1 MRLKQNNSHKA
12 IPLIRRSILPLAVLL
27 CLLLPQ
33 QGRASIFHGH
43 PKISVAPD
51 STTGVIS
58 GFVKDSASGET
69 IVGATVRVRA
79 LKLGAVTNKSG
90 FFSLHLPSGQHDTL
104 EVSSIGYRTLKIPVM
119 LQPGEQRK
127 FSILLP
133 VQSMTGDEITVES
146 SEERQRQE
154 PQVSRVSIT
163 PKQVED
169 LPKIGQGDLF
179 RILQFLPGVQT
190 SSEISSGLYIRG
202 GSPDQNLILL
212 DGSVLYNPSH
222 FFGFFSTF
230 NPDAIKD
237 VELIKGG
244 FPAEYG
250 NRLSA
255 VLNVTDLEGDR
266 NQTQGK
272 VDLGLISS
280 SATIQTPVGTGALV
294 LAGRRTYIDAMLNA
308 TGLTQSLGLPDYY
321 FYDLNGKLTQ
331 NPSPNDKVVLSGY
344 QGSDDLSFTANSSVN
359 DIALTWGNRAGGAE
373 WTHVFGSDLF
383 TNLDLSAS
391 NFHSVFTIGSSAQP
405 FTWTNAIDDYTA
417 RASLDYFLD
426 PENDIQAG
434 VQGTGYHTSLL
445 IQAGTNPPNANLDT
459 NTFYGAAYVQDEWK
473 PATRGYVDD
482 PLAITAGL
490 RVDGISSNPEIGI
503 DPRISARY
511 ILTPAITL
519 KASAGIYHQYL
530 KLATNDIIP
539 IFDIWLPDDTSQ
551 APEKCYQYVL
561 GVSTVP
567 FEGYTFDVEGYYK
580 DMKNLVELQPNVS
593 SGSTLNDIFFEG
605 NGTAYG
611 VEFFLQKQMGR
622 LTGWLGYTL
631 AWTWRTF
638 PQINNG
644 QPFPPTYDRRNDFD
658 LVATYHLNDRWT
670 IGATFTYGTGQ
681 AYTQITALAPDAE
694 NEARAIPIDGN
705 MNALRLPAYN
715 RLDLSATYAFGF
727 FSDKRNAEFDF
738 DIFNAYD
745 HRNVWISEVDQDTNP
760 ATITYVKLLPILPTF
775 GISVSF

>member
-1 MRLKQNNSHKA
+1 M
-12 IPLIRRSILPLAVLL
+12 
-27 CLLLPQ
+27 
-33 QGRASIFHGH
+33 HGH
-43 PKISVAPD
+43 PTAAHPSD
-51 STTGVIS
+51 SASAVIS

-69 IVGATVRVRA
+69 IIGATIRVRA
-79 LKLGAVTNKSG
+79 LKLGAITNKSG
-90 FFSLHLPSGQHDTL
+90 FFSLHLPSGMRDTV
-104 EVSSIGYRTLKIPVM
+104 EISSLGYRTLKIP
-119 LQPGEQRK
+119 LALHSGEERTLTV
-127 FSILLP
+127 LLP
-133 VQSMTGDEITVES
+133 IQSMTGEEITVES
-146 SEERQRQE
+146 SEERERQE
-154 PQVSRVSIT
+154 PQVSRISLT
-163 PKQVED
+163 PKEVED

-202 GSPDQNLILL
+202 GSPDQNLIML

-255 VLNVTDLEGDR
+255 VLNVNDIEGDR
-266 NQTQGK
+266 NQTEGK

-294 LAGRRTYIDAMLNA
+294 LAGRRTYIDALLNV

-321 FYDLNGKLTQ
+321 FYDLNAKLTQ
-331 NPSPNDKVVLSGY
+331 NPSPNDKVVFSGY
-344 QGSDDLSFTANSSVN
+344 YGSDNLNYSANSAVN
-359 DIALTWGNRAGGAE
+359 NIALLYGNRAGGAA

-383 TNLDLSAS
+383 TNFDLSAS
-391 NFHSVFTIGSSAQP
+391 NFNSAFTIGSDAQP

-417 RASLDYFLD
+417 RASIDYFPN
-426 PENDIQAG
+426 PENNIQSGFQA
-434 VQGTGYHTSLL
+434 TAYKTTLL
-445 IQAGTNPPNANLDT
+445 IQAGTNPPNANVDLT
-459 NTFYGAAYVQDEWK
+459 PFYGAAYVQDEWK
-473 PATRGYVDD
+473 PTMSGDVDD
-482 PLAITAGL
+482 PLAITGGL
-490 RVDGISSNPEIGI
+490 RVDQISSNPEIGI
-503 DPRISARY
+503 DPRLSARY

-519 KASAGIYHQYL
+519 KASVGIYHQYL

-539 IFDIWLPDDTSQ
+539 IFDIWLPDDATQ
-551 APEKCYQYVL
+551 PPEKCYQYVF

-567 FEGYTFDVEGYYK
+567 FENYTFDVETYYK
-580 DMKNLVELQPNVS
+580 DMKNLVELQPNVT
-593 SGSTLNDIFFEG
+593 SGSTLDDIFFVG

-611 VEFFLQKQMGR
+611 VEFFLQKQAGR
-622 LTGWLGYTL
+622 FTGWLGYTL

-638 PQINNG
+638 PQIDNG
-644 QPFPPTYDRRNDFD
+644 QEFPPTYDRRNDFD
-658 LVATYHLNDRWT
+658 LVGTYHANDRWT
-670 IGATFTYGTGQ
+670 FGATFTYGTGQ
-681 AYTQITALAPDAE
+681 AYTQVTSLAPDAE
-694 NEARAIPIDGN
+694 NEAHAIPINGN

-745 HRNVWISEVDQDTNP
+745 HRNVWISTVDEDTNP
-760 ATITYVKLLPILPTF
+760 ATITDVRLLPILPTF
-775 GISVSF
+775 GMSVSF

>member
-1 MRLKQNNSHKA
+1 ML
-12 IPLIRRSILPLAVLL
+12 
-27 CLLLPQ
+27 
-33 QGRASIFHGH
+33 HGH
-43 PKISVAPD
+43 PKVVSSPD
-51 STTGVIS
+51 SSSAIIS

-69 IVGATVRVRA
+69 IIGATVRVRT
-79 LKLGAVTNKSG
+79 LKLGAITNKSG
-90 FFSLHLPSGQHDTL
+90 FFSLHLPSGVPVL
-104 EVSSIGYRTLKIPVM
+104 IEVSSLGYRTWKLTVT
-119 LQPGEQRK
+119 LQPDEQRK
-127 FSILLP
+127 FTILLP
-133 VQSMTGDEITVES
+133 VQSMTGEDITVES
-146 SEERQRQE
+146 SEERERQE
-154 PQVSRVSIT
+154 PQVSRISIT
-163 PKQVED
+163 PKEVQD

-255 VLNVTDLEGDR
+255 VLNVTDIEGDR

-294 LAGRRTYIDAMLNA
+294 LAGRRTYIDALLNV

-321 FYDLNGKLTQ
+321 FYDLNAKLTQ
-331 NPSPNDKVVLSGY
+331 NPSPNDKIVFSGY
-344 QGSDDLSFTANSSVN
+344 YGSDNLTFSANTAVN
-359 DIALTWGNRAGGAE
+359 NIALQYGNRAGGAE
-373 WTHVFGSDLF
+373 WTHVFGSELF

-391 NFHSVFTIGSSAQP
+391 NFNSVFTIGSSAQP
-405 FTWTNAIDDYTA
+405 FNWTNAIDNYTA
-417 RASLDYFLD
+417 RASIDYFPN
-426 PENDIQAG
+426 PEHNIQSGIEA
-434 VQGTGYHTSLL
+434 TAYKTTLL
-445 IQAGTNPPNANLDT
+445 IQAGTNPPNANVDLT
-459 NTFYGAAYVQDEWK
+459 PFYGAAYVQDEWK
-473 PATRGYVDD
+473 PAMSGYVDD
-482 PLAITAGL
+482 PLAIMGGL
-490 RVDGISSNPEIGI
+490 RVDQISSNPEIGI
-503 DPRISARY
+503 DPRLSARY

-539 IFDIWLPDDTSQ
+539 IFDIWLPDDNTQ
-551 APEKCYQYVL
+551 PPEKAFQYVL
-561 GVSTVP
+561 GISTVP
-567 FEGYTFDVEGYYK
+567 FENYTLDVEGYYK
-580 DMKNLVELQPNVS
+580 DMKNLVELQPNVRT
-593 SGSTLNDIFFEG
+593 GSTLNDIFFVG

-611 VEFFLQKQMGR
+611 VEFFLQKQVGK

-694 NEARAIPIDGN
+694 NEGRAIPIDGN
-705 MNALRLPAYN
+705 MNALRLAPYN

-745 HRNVWISEVDQDTNP
+745 HRNVWISTVDQSTNP

>member
-1 MRLKQNNSHKA
+1 MHSQH
-12 IPLIRRSILPLAVLL
+12 
-27 CLLLPQ
+27 
-33 QGRASIFHGH
+33 GRASVLRGH
-43 PKISVAPD
+43 PKLIAPD
-51 STTGVIS
+51 STSGIIS

-69 IVGATVRVRA
+69 LPGATVRVRA

-90 FFSLHLPSGQHDTL
+90 FFSLHLPSGQRDTV
-104 EVSSIGYRTLKIPVM
+104 EVSSLGYRTLKIPIS
-119 LQPGEQRK
+119 LQSGEERK
-127 FSILLP
+127 MTILLV
-133 VQSMTGDEITVES
+133 VQSMTGEEITIQS
-146 SEERQRQE
+146 SEERERQE
-154 PQVSRVSIT
+154 PQVSRVSLT

-202 GSPDQNLILL
+202 GSPDQNLIML

-250 NRLSA
+250 GRLSA
-255 VLNVTDLEGDR
+255 VLNVTDIEGDR

-280 SATIQTPVGTGALV
+280 SATIQTPVGSGALV
-294 LAGRRTYIDAMLNA
+294 LAGRRTYIDALLNA
-308 TGLTQSLGLPDYY
+308 TGLTKSLGLPDYY

-331 NPSPNDKVVLSGY
+331 NPSPNDKIVLSGY
-344 QGSDDLSFTANSSVN
+344 YGSDNLNYSANSAVN
-359 DIALTWGNRAGGAE
+359 NIGLQYGNRAAGAE
-373 WTHVFGSDLF
+373 WTHVFGSELF
-383 TNLDLSAS
+383 TNFDLSAS
-391 NFHSVFTIGSSAQP
+391 NFNSAFTIGSSAQP

-417 RASLDYFLD
+417 RASVDYFPD
-426 PENDIQAG
+426 PENTIKAG
-434 VQGTGYHTSLL
+434 LQGTLYHTTLL
-445 IQAGTNPPNANLDT
+445 IQAGTNPPNANVDT
-459 NTFYGAAYVQDEWK
+459 TPFYGAAYIQDEWK
-473 PATRGYVDD
+473 PAMKGYVED
-482 PLAITAGL
+482 PLAITGGL

-503 DPRISARY
+503 DPRLSARY

-539 IFDIWLPDDTSQ
+539 IFDIWLPDDNTQ
-551 APEKCYQYVL
+551 PPEKCYQYVA

-567 FEGYTFDVEGYYK
+567 FENYTFDVEGYYK
-580 DMKNLVELQPNVS
+580 DMKNLVELQPNVRT
-593 SGSTLNDIFFEG
+593 GSTLNDIFFVG

-611 VEFFLQKQMGR
+611 VEFFLQKQVGR
-622 LTGWLGYTL
+622 ITGWIGYTL

-638 PQINNG
+638 PQIDNG

-681 AYTQITALAPDAE
+681 AYTQITALAPNAE
-694 NEARAIPIDGN
+694 DETRGIPIDGN
-705 MNALRLPAYN
+705 MNALRLPPYN
-715 RLDLSATYAFGF
+715 RLDLSATYSFGF